1 MLPIIAMKRN
11 IKAIDS
17 LEKMSDEELLCLRFC
32 NLRLSIE
39 GTFLED
45 QVSRLYK
52 EMDAA
57 GIRFHPECYLAD
69 EWLTPDDEPVVGVA
83 FYLAHPRLMKLEQK
97 MMLDVEG
104 GTPKTCM
111 MLLRHE
117 AGHAMNY
124 AYRLYRRKKWKELF
138 GSFSTD
144 YPDKFRYK
152 PFSKRFVQHIEEWYA
167 QYHTDEDFAET
178 FAVWLTPG
186 IDWRKRY
193 KGWKALKKLEYVDQ
207 LMKENGAR
215 EPLKKTGQKLWR
227 IGRSKMTLKTYY
239 QRKRKF
245 HAEDFPDF
253 HDQNLK
259 RIFSEREDADRG
271 SAARFLRHHRKAV
284 LDHVSLWTGEKKFAI
299 NKLLRDLIDRSSELD
314 LRVIQ
319 PETDTVIRIS
329 SYVTTLIMNHMYTGS
344 FEKKR
349 RK

>member
-1 MLPIIAMKRN
+1 M
-11 IKAIDS
+11 
-17 LEKMSDEELLCLRFC
+17 
-32 NLRLSIE
+32 
-39 GTFLED
+39 
-45 QVSRLYK
+45 
-52 EMDAA
+52 
-57 GIRFHPECYLAD
+57 
-69 EWLTPDDEPVVGVA
+69 
-83 FYLAHPRLMKLEQK
+83 
-97 MMLDVEG
+97 
-104 GTPKTCM
+104 
-111 MLLRHE
+111 
-117 AGHAMNY
+117 
-124 AYRLYRRKKWKELF
+124 
-138 GSFSTD
+138 
-144 YPDKFRYK
+144 
-152 PFSKRFVQHIEEWYA
+152 
-167 QYHTDEDFAET
+167 
-178 FAVWLTPG
+178 
-186 IDWRKRY
+186 
-193 KGWKALKKLEYVDQ
+193 KKLEYVDQ